1 MLSRSFYLQPDVVSL
16 ARELLGKRL
25 YSRIDGKQT
34 SGIITETEAYAGVT
48 DRASHAY
55 GGRRTHRTE
64 SMYSKGGIAYVY
76 LCYGMHSLFNV
87 VTNTEGIPH
96 AVLIRAIQPS
106 DGIEKMEQRR
116 GREMIGNGFSN
127 GPGKVAKALG
137 ILYSHSGIDLTRIPS
152 DPGKPAI
159 WIEDD
164 GEPILPE
171 EIHITTRIGIAY
183 AGDDAKLPYRFL
195 LKKRRGNS

>member
-64 SMYSKGGIAYVY
+64 IMYSKGGIAYVY